1 MFEELG
7 TLEED
12 VLKRDIA
19 VEHALSTQVD
29 ENVQELLDYHARER
43 FIERPDVTE
52 STEQASSTAKL
63 SHAQGLVVAFV
74 EVRHPHD
81 ARVPQRNQEPG
92 FVFSFPLVGRSQTK
106 SMRDCSEAL

>member
-12 VLKRDIA
+12 VLQRDIA
-19 VEHALSTQVD
+19 VEHAFSTQVD
-29 ENVQELLDYHARER
+29 ENVKELLDYHACER
-43 FIERPDVTE
+43 FIEGPDVTE

-63 SHAQGLVVAFV
+63 SHAQSLVVSFV

-81 ARVPQRNQEPG
+81 ARV
-92 FVFSFPLVGRSQTK
+92 S
-106 SMRDCSEAL
+106 